1 MAQKLKTS
9 IGIEYDTHGIRGARV
24 SASKRGKY
32 IQHSID
38 KLEEVRGSF
47 IDDNSLAEGLRTIRN
62 KLSLSSKDNVITCI
76 SGKQVYV
83 GQVPFRLV
91 PESEM
96 LSALKFEIR
105 KNLSFEVGASTL
117 DYQILE
123 ETGGK
128 ENETTVLVV
137 AVANLLLDK
146 HLRILQKAGIKPT
159 IVDVLP
165 LAISNVFWREN
176 IEKEFGTTFAMVHL
190 SPGVCTIVFD
200 GSDTKFYTRSIYFSA
215 EELFGEKEEG
225 IAESERERRLK
236 SFADEI
242 KRSLSF
248 YEKTYRLPKFSSCYL
263 MGEYVG
269 SDKLIDFLKE
279 EIALETKYSEFAHA
293 YNENIGADKGKFDI
307 AVSLGMRT
315 E

>member
-1 MAQKLKTS
+1 MAQKLKTL
-9 IGIEYDTHGIRGARV
+9 IGIEYDTHGIRAAKV

-47 IDDNSLAEGLRTIRN
+47 KDDNSLAEGLRNIKT
-62 KLSLSSKDNVITCI
+62 KLSIGYNDTVATCI

-83 GQVPFRLV
+83 GQVSFRLV
-91 PESEM
+91 PEAEM

-105 KNLSFEVGASTL
+105 KNLTFEVGAATV
-117 DYQILE
+117 DYQVLE
-123 ETGGK
+123 ESGGK
-128 ENETTVLVV
+128 ESEATVLVV

-146 HLRILQKAGIKPT
+146 HLRTLQKAGIKPT
-159 IVDVLP
+159 TVDVLP

-176 IEKEFGTTFAMVHL
+176 VEKEFGTAFAMVHL
-190 SPGVCTIVFD
+190 SPTVCTIVFD
-200 GSDTKFYTRSIYFSA
+200 GSDTKYYTRSIYFA
-215 EELFGEKEEG
+215 ADEVFGEKG
-225 IAESERERRLK
+225 DIAETEGERRLK
-236 SFADEI
+236 SFGDEI

-263 MGEYVG
+263 MGEYVS
-269 SDKLIDFLKE
+269 SDKLINFLKE
-279 EIALETKYSEFAHA
+279 EIDLDTKFSEYAHA
-293 YNENIGADKGKFDI
+293 YNENIGADKGKFDV

>member
-1 MAQKLKTS
+1 MAQKLKTL
-9 IGIEYDTHGIRGARV
+9 IGIEYDTHGIRAAKV

-38 KLEEVRGSF
+38 KLEEVRGTF
-47 IDDNSLAEGLRTIRN
+47 KDDNSLAEGLRNIKS
-62 KLSLSSKDNVITCI
+62 KLSIGYNDTVITCI

-83 GQVPFRLV
+83 GQIPFRLV

-105 KNLSFEVGASTL
+105 KNLTFEVGAATV
-117 DYQILE
+117 DYQVLE
-123 ETGGK
+123 ESGGK
-128 ENETTVLVV
+128 EDEATVLVV

-146 HLRILQKAGIKPT
+146 HLRTLQKAGIKPSV
-159 IVDVLP
+159 VDVLP
-165 LAISNVFWREN
+165 LSISNVFWREN
-176 IEKEFGTTFAMVHL
+176 IEKEFGTANAMVHL
-190 SPGVCTIVFD
+190 SPTVCTVVFD

-215 EELFGEKEEG
+215 EEIFGAKEEG
-225 IAESERERRLK
+225 IAESERARRIK
-236 SFADEI
+236 SFGDEI

-263 MGEYVG
+263 MGEYVA
-269 SDKLIDFLKE
+269 SDKLTAFLKE
-279 EIALETKYSEFAHA
+279 EIDLDIKFSEFAHA

-307 AVSLGMRT
+307 AVSLGMRN